1 MSAPEPQLDHAGPDR
16 RPWFPRRYGAAS
28 GPPRVSVARV
38 VLLVLTGI
46 CIYLLL
52 PKVTEVFE
60 AWDQLHKVDPRWI
73 PVIVGAE
80 VLSFMT
86 IWMMQK
92 LALPECTWF
101 AVITTHLAGN
111 AFNKVTPLGGAT
123 GAAMQAR
130 LLADSGIPPTAAS
143 SAMAAQSILGSV
155 ALGALPLCTLPL
167 LALTGTR
174 APDELVATTVIS
186 AAVFLM
192 LSALFVLLLF
202 ANRPLLVMGRA
213 IDAVAARL
221 HREPHSGLGNR
232 LVAERNELRAIL
244 GSRWPDAVAT
254 SVGRWVFEYVALLA
268 TLIAIGASPDP
279 VLVLFAI
286 TIASLL
292 SLVPLTPG
300 GIGFVEVGLTG
311 TLVAIGIGTKAAL
324 LATLV
329 FRLVS
334 FWIPLPIGLGAA
346 YVFRR
351 RYPRGGAVQSSPVA
365 GTSST

>member
-1 MSAPEPQLDHAGPDR
+1 
-16 RPWFPRRYGAAS
+16 
-28 GPPRVSVARV
+28 
-38 VLLVLTGI
+38 
-46 CIYLLL
+46 
-52 PKVTEVFE
+52 
-60 AWDQLHKVDPRWI
+60 
-73 PVIVGAE
+73 
-80 VLSFMT
+80 
-86 IWMMQK
+86 
-92 LALPECTWF
+92 
-101 AVITTHLAGN
+101 
-111 AFNKVTPLGGAT
+111 
-123 GAAMQAR
+123 
-130 LLADSGIPPTAAS
+130 
-143 SAMAAQSILGSV
+143 
-155 ALGALPLCTLPL
+155 
-167 LALTGTR
+167 
-174 APDELVATTVIS
+174 
-186 AAVFLM
+186 
-192 LSALFVLLLF
+192 
-202 ANRPLLVMGRA
+202 
-213 IDAVAARL
+213 
-221 HREPHSGLGNR
+221 
-232 LVAERNELRAIL
+232 
-244 GSRWPDAVAT
+244 
-254 SVGRWVFEYVALLA
+254 VFEYVALLA